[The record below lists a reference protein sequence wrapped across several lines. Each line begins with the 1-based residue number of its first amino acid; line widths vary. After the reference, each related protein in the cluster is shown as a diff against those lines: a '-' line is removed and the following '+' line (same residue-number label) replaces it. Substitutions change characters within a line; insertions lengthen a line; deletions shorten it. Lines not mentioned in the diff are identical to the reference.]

1 MLANPT
7 FWVLVATVIFLAMAV
22 KMGALKGLTG
32 ALDARG
38 ELVAR
43 ELAEARRLR
52 HEAELLLAEYEGKR
66 KAAEAEAEAIVASAK
81 DEAQRLAK
89 EAEEKLAEFVTR
101 RTKSAEDKIAQAE
114 TQATAEVRAAAA
126 EAATRAAE
134 VILRGQVAGKAGAEL
149 VAAGLKDVKAKLN

>member
-43 ELAEARRLR
+43 ELAEAAVLVGEMPCRERGSDVLPGP
-52 HEAELLLAEYEGKR
+52 AVQGP
-66 KAAEAEAEAIVASAK
+66 AEAERPALN
-81 DEAQRLAK
+81 QRL
-89 EAEEKLAEFVTR
+89 
-101 RTKSAEDKIAQAE
+101 
-114 TQATAEVRAAAA
+114 
-126 EAATRAAE
+126 
-134 VILRGQVAGKAGAEL
+134 
-149 VAAGLKDVKAKLN
+149 

>member
-22 KMGALKGLTG
+22 TMGALKGLTG

-52 HEAELLLAEYEGKR
+52 HEAELLLAEFEGKR
-66 KAAEAEAEAIVASAK
+66 KAAEAEAEAIVANAK

-89 EAEEKLAEFVTR
+89 DAEEKLAEFVSGESQR
-101 RTKSAEDKIAQAE
+101 RWSLMGCSQWGHTESNM
-114 TQATAEVRAAAA
+114 TGAT
-126 EAATRAAE
+126 
-134 VILRGQVAGKAGAEL
+134 
-149 VAAGLKDVKAKLN
+149 

>member
-1 MLANPT
+1 MLSNPT
-7 FWVLVATVIFLAMAV
+7 FWVLVSTVLFIGLAI
-22 KMGALKGLTG
+22 KMGAAKALTG

-52 HEAELLLAEYEGKR
+52 HEAELLLAEYESKR
-66 KAAEAEAEAIVASAK
+66 KAAEAEAEAIVANAR

-89 EAEEKLAEFVTR
+89 DAEEKLAEFVTR

-114 TQATAEVRAAAA
+114 SQATAEVRAAAA

-134 VILRGQVAGKAGAEL
+134 LILRGQVAGKAGADL